1 MVSLNIYW
9 ETSKFF
15 LRQYTATWPQAE
27 GQMLAGDNERIE
39 VGNTFLVATIVIS
52 GCGWLRVDGSVNEN
66 KRKWKDREKYKQI
79 LLVISF
85 AFGKQPLGK
94 SLKTNKQKKQ
104 N

>member
-79 LLVISF
+79 LEIEAVRLSNRENVRILVR
-85 AFGKQPLGK
+85 
-94 SLKTNKQKKQ
+94 
-104 N
+104 